1 MAPARAKICTQA
13 QNFLTLA
20 TQKSIRMSL
29 IDAPYRFTAT
39 QKLLLGL
46 AGLVVF
52 VIAWWALAE
61 LLAKDRPLVQINTRP
76 PSSLSM
82 DSTAMAQRDSILR
95 ADSIALSNATE
106 FVKDYPLLS
115 PPHHVLAAFPGI
127 FKPTDG
133 TWWWP
138 EQGMPQGIIPN
149 AIISIWRNIQGYLWA
164 VFLSLLIG
172 IPVALSPVMKA
183 MFAKQIDVLRYIPL
197 TAVFPLFVAAFEY
210 GEPLKVNFLA
220 FGILVYLLPVVM
232 QRVWETEGVY
242 LKTAYTLG
250 ASDWQLIKSVYLPS
264 VLGKLIDDIRV
275 LTAISWTYIIIAESL
290 NRDTGLGSL
299 LYIFAR
305 LGKMPS
311 VYAVL
316 LVIILIGFLQD
327 RIFVHM
333 NNRLFPHKTFT
344 TTRSG
349 MQESKMGFITLIS
362 VPMVY
367 LLLRSVTGSG
377 LENLGIFVG
386 IICVAALLLVLYGEY
401 LLRFSKD
408 SKSN

>member
-1 MAPARAKICTQA
+1 
-13 QNFLTLA
+13 
-20 TQKSIRMSL
+20 MSL
-29 IDAPYRFTAT
+29 LDAPYRYSTT
-39 QKLLLGL
+39 QKTLFGL
-46 AGLVVF
+46 AGLIVF
-52 VIAWWALAE
+52 VIAWWGLAE
-61 LLAKDRPLVQINTRP
+61 LLAKERPVVEINTRP
-76 PSSLSM
+76 PSSLTL
-82 DSTAMAQRDSILR
+82 DSTELALRDSILR
-95 ADSIALSNATE
+95 ADSIALANATE

-127 FKPTDG
+127 FKPEGG

-138 EQGMPQGIIPN
+138 EEGKPQGIVPN
-149 AIISIWRNIQGYLWA
+149 ALISIWRNLQGYFWA
-164 VFLSLLIG
+164 VFISLLIG
-172 IPVALSPVMKA
+172 IPVALSPPIKA

-210 GEPLKVNFLA
+210 GEELKVSFLA

-232 QRVWETEGVY
+232 QRVWETESVY
-242 LKTAYTLG
+242 LKTAFTLG
-250 ASDWQLIKSVYLPS
+250 ATDWQLVRSVYVPS

-316 LVIILIGFLQD
+316 IVIVIIGFLQD
-327 RIFVHM
+327 RFFVYM
-333 NNRLFPHKTFT
+333 NNRLFPHKVFK
-344 TTRSG
+344 RVRPG
-349 MQESKMGFITLIS
+349 MQETKFGFITLLG

-367 LLLRSVTGSG
+367 LLLRSIFDSP
-377 LENLGIFVG
+377 LANLGILVG
-386 IICVAALLLVLYGEY
+386 IICLAALLIILYGEY
-401 LLRFSKD
+401 QLRFGTRPKNSED
-408 SKSN
+408 A

>member
-1 MAPARAKICTQA
+1 MAISVIFPQRFNA
-13 QNFLTLA
+13 QL
-20 TQKSIRMSL
+20 MSL

-39 QKLLLGL
+39 QRLLLGL
-46 AGLVVF
+46 AGIVVF
-52 VIAWWALAE
+52 LIGWWGLAE
-61 LLAKDRPLVQINTRP
+61 LLSTERPLVEITTRP
-76 PSSLSM
+76 PSSLSL
-82 DSTAMAQRDSILR
+82 DSTEIAQRDSILV
-95 ADSIALSNATE
+95 ADSIAIANATE

-115 PPHHVLAAFPGI
+115 PPHHVLAAFPAI
-127 FKPTDG
+127 FKPADG
-133 TWWWP
+133 SWWWP
-138 EQGMPQGIIPN
+138 AQGKPQGIVPN
-149 AIISIWRNIQGYLWA
+149 ALISIWRNLQGYFWA

-232 QRVWETEGVY
+232 QRVWETEEVY
-242 LKTAYTLG
+242 LKTAFTLG
-250 ASDWQLIKSVYLPS
+250 ATDWQLIKTVYLPA
-264 VLGKLIDDIRV
+264 VLGKIIDDIRV

-316 LVIILIGFLQD
+316 IIIIIIGFLQD
-327 RIFVHM
+327 QLFVYM
-333 NNRLFPHKTFT
+333 NRRLFPHKEFKQI
-344 TTRSG
+344 RPG
-349 MQESKMGFITLIS
+349 MQETRLGFLTLLGA
-362 VPMVY
+362 PMLF
-367 LLLRSVTGSG
+367 LLLRSMFGNSLNSMGV
-377 LENLGIFVG
+377 FVG
-386 IICVAALLLVLYGEY
+386 IVCLAAVLLILYGEY
-401 LLRFSKD
+401 LLRFAKAP
-408 SKSN
+408 KSSADA

>member
-1 MAPARAKICTQA
+1 
-13 QNFLTLA
+13 
-20 TQKSIRMSL
+20 MSL

-76 PSSLSM
+76 PSSLAM
-82 DSTAMAQRDSILR
+82 DSVAMMQRDSILK
-95 ADSIALSNATE
+95 ADSIVLANATE

-115 PPHHVLAAFPGI
+115 PPHHVLAAFPSI
-127 FKPTDG
+127 LRSEDG

-138 EQGMPQGIIPN
+138 KEGVPKSILPN
-149 AIISIWRNIQGYLWA
+149 AIISIWRNLQGYLWA
-164 VFLSLLIG
+164 IFFSLLIG

-183 MFAKQIDVLRYIPL
+183 MFAKQIDVMRYIPL

-220 FGILVYLLPVVM
+220 FGIMVYLLPVVM
-232 QRVWETEGVY
+232 QRVWETEDVY
-242 LKTAYTLG
+242 LKTAFTLG
-250 ASDWQLIKSVYLPS
+250 ASDWQLIKSVYLPA
-264 VLGKLIDDIRV
+264 VFGKLIDDIRV

-327 RIFVHM
+327 RLFVYM
-333 NNRLFPHKTFT
+333 NNRLFPHKVFT
-344 TTRSG
+344 TTRAG
-349 MQESKMGFITLIS
+349 MQESKMGFVTLLC
-362 VPMVY
+362 VPMLY
-367 LLLRSVTGSG
+367 LLLRAFTGSS
-377 LENLGIFVG
+377 LAMLGTFVG
-386 IICVAALLLVLYGEY
+386 IVCLAALLLVLYGEY

-408 SKSN
+408 ANKN